1 MTPHTVWKEIFSCTN
16 NARYPRFFQ
25 SRWRDLRPFFRSVK
39 DTARTI
45 ALNADRPMKMARRE
59 HRKSIQRAGKSTRG
73 PVVRKAAA
81 GIDFESEASITS
93 LVRRRG
99 SHVDARPSLVFFLF
113 FFLFSLSFFPSPL
126 SLGKTEH
133 AVRIPDTFPRG
144 RIAEVSR
151 PRLVAKF
158 PM

>member
-1 MTPHTVWKEIFSCTN
+1 
-16 NARYPRFFQ
+16 
-25 SRWRDLRPFFRSVK
+25 
-39 DTARTI
+39 
-45 ALNADRPMKMARRE
+45 MKMARRE

-81 GIDFESEASITS
+81 GTDFESEASITS

-99 SHVDARPSLVFFLF
+99 SHVDARPSFVFVLF
-113 FFLFSLSFFPSPL
+113 FFFFFFIFFPL
-126 SLGKTEH
+126 ALYLGKTDD

-144 RIAEVSR
+144 RIPEVSR